1 MSGQPI
7 AAQILQR
14 CIGALEQEEVKVKL
28 YELVQP
34 AADHLYNKLMPYGC
48 ILFVQVIRRRL
59 NEFVQFY
66 LHFLLLQRTYAS
78 LEDLGGYGLPAH
90 FADSC
95 EDETG
100 GEPR

>member
-1 MSGQPI
+1 M
-7 AAQILQR
+7 
-14 CIGALEQEEVKVKL
+14 
-28 YELVQP
+28 
-34 AADHLYNKLMPYGC
+34 
-48 ILFVQVIRRRL
+48 IRRRL